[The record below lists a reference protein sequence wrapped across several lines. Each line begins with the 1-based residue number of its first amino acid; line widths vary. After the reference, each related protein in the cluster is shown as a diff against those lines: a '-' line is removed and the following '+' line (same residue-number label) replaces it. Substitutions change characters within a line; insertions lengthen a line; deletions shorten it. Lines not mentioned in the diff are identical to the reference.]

1 MKKNGKKVLEREGL
15 EEAEEER
22 TRFFEVSR
30 KVLLASIG
38 AVALAQDEIEDFVN
52 RLVERG
58 EIAEK
63 DARKLIR
70 EVADKR
76 RKSAEHEL
84 DKRLEEVLEQLNVP
98 SKTDIDA
105 LGHKITAL
113 THKVEE
119 LKKVQV

>member
-1 MKKNGKKVLEREGL
+1 MKKNGKKVIEGEEL

-22 TRFFEVSR
+22 NRFFEVSR

>member
-1 MKKNGKKVLEREGL
+1 MKKNGKKVIEREEL

-22 TRFFEVSR
+22 NRFFEVSR